1 MSPRRTTRPKRPA
14 PLTWA
19 DARCEATRDGWH
31 FTLPVP
37 ERTNALWRQYAGR
50 TIVSAKHRADKQT
63 APRRFGCE
71 PLRGDVAVRMVWVR
85 ARRTGDVDSRI
96 KATLDLL
103 NGVAWLDDAQVAD
116 LQVLRVDDDTQP
128 ARVEVFVW
136 PIDTERVV
144 A

>member
-1 MSPRRTTRPKRPA
+1 MSRRPARPARPK

-31 FTLPVP
+31 FVLPVP
-37 ERTNALWRQYAGR
+37 ERTNRVWRQVRGR
-50 TIVSAKHRADKQT
+50 TLVSAKHRQDKAT
-63 APRRFGCE
+63 APKRFGCD
-71 PLRGDVAVRMVWVR
+71 PLIGDVAVRMVWVR

-103 NGVAWLDDAQVAD
+103 NGVAWHDDAQVAA
-116 LQVLRVDDDTQP
+116 LQVVRVDDDTQP

-136 PIDTERVV
+136 PIDTEQV
-144 A
+144 AC

>member
-1 MSPRRTTRPKRPA
+1 MTPRRPKRPA

-19 DARCEATRDGWH
+19 DARCEATATGWH
-31 FTLPVP
+31 FVLPVP
-37 ERTNALWRQYAGR
+37 ERTNAIWRQHAGR
-50 TIVSAKHRADKQT
+50 TLISAKHRADKQA

-85 ARRTGDVDSRI
+85 ARRSGDVDSRV

-103 NGVAWLDDAQVAD
+103 NNVAWLDDAQITELHVIR
-116 LQVLRVDDDTQP
+116 LDDDTQP

-136 PIDTERVV
+136 PADEPVLV
-144 A
+144 P